1 MDTFVYNIIINFL
14 LLFVVMGMYMFI
26 CSKGYVNVYS
36 NVPVFIS
43 IFFYQNFVIF
53 MSLSKGD
60 RTVSVSHV
68 YLKFSV
74 V

>member
-1 MDTFVYNIIINFL
+1 MDTFAYKLIMHIL
-14 LLFVVMGMYMFI
+14 LLFVVKGMYMFI
-26 CSKGYVNVYS
+26 QM
-36 NVPVFIS
+36 FQFLFHF
-43 IFFYQNFVIF
+43 FFYQNFVIF

-60 RTVSVSHV
+60 RKVSVSHV